1 VLAGGKFPGDR
12 TFEISDEMTR
22 TANKLRGFTVNNV
35 RNNFGNTLSFWRIF
49 KRPWVWAITLLITLG
64 AIGFTARPSL
74 AQNVIRYPIPNSTL
88 PISQAVE
95 LPANAT
101 LIYLSGQIPPVID
114 ATAAPTSIAAF
125 GDTQTQTVNILNH
138 IQTILAGLDLTLGD
152 VVKMQVFLVGDPAMD
167 GAMDFSGF
175 MAGYT
180 QFFGTAEQP
189 NLPSRSA
196 MQVVGLVNPGWLVE
210 IEVVAVR
217 P

>member
-1 VLAGGKFPGDR
+1 
-12 TFEISDEMTR
+12 MNYQ
-22 TANKLRGFTVNNV
+22 TALWSQSLHRWT
-35 RNNFGNTLSFWRIF
+35 
-49 KRPWVWAITLLITLG
+49 KRRWGWLVALFMALGLILL
-64 AIGFTARPSL
+64 TAYPSI
-74 AQNVIRYPIPNSTL
+74 AQGIIRYPIPNSTL

-95 LPANAT
+95 LPADAT

-114 ATAAPTSIAAF
+114 AAADPNSVAAF
-125 GDTQTQTVNILNH
+125 GDTQTQTINILSH
-138 IQTILAGLDLTLGD
+138 IEDILAGLGLALGD
-152 VVKMQVFLVGDPAMD
+152 VVKMQVFLVGDPALE

-196 MQVVGLVNPGWLVE
+196 MQVAGLVNPGWLVE

>member
-1 VLAGGKFPGDR
+1 MKKFSNPLGLWHIVKCQR
-12 TFEISDEMTR
+12 F
-22 TANKLRGFTVNNV
+22 
-35 RNNFGNTLSFWRIF
+35 
-49 KRPWVWAITLLITLG
+49 WAIALLVTLG
-64 AIGFTARPSL
+64 AIGFTARPSF
-74 AQNVIRYPIPNSTL
+74 AQSIVRYPIPNSTL

-152 VVKMQVFLVGDPAMD
+152 VVKMQVFLVGDPAMN
-167 GAMDFSGF
+167 GVMDFSGF

-196 MQVVGLVNPGWLVE
+196 MQVAGLVNPGWLVE

>member
-1 VLAGGKFPGDR
+1 MKNF
-12 TFEISDEMTR
+12 
-22 TANKLRGFTVNNV
+22 
-35 RNNFGNTLSFWRIF
+35 RNYLGLWRMV
-49 KRPWVWAITLLITLG
+49 KHQRVGAIALLVTLG
-64 AIGFTARPSL
+64 AIALTARPSL
-74 AQNVIRYPIPNSTL
+74 AQSIIRYPIPNSTL

-114 ATAAPTSIAAF
+114 AAAAPTAVAAF

-138 IQTILAGLDLTLGD
+138 IQTILAGMDLTLGD
-152 VVKMQVFLVGDPAMD
+152 VVKMQVFLVGDPSMD

-196 MQVVGLVNPGWLVE
+196 MQVAGLVNPGWLVE